1 MCLFSAPKMEAM
13 LPPPAN
19 KPRIDKDTSL
29 PPKKQV
35 VDEDTKANVSYGQG
49 EKKTGETTRRG
60 TDQLKIDLNTGV
72 GETGQTTGGL
82 NK

>member
-1 MCLFSAPKMEAM
+1 MCIFSAPKMTPM

-19 KPRIDKDTSL
+19 KPRIDKDTTL

-49 EKKTGETTRRG
+49 EKKATKSTARG
-60 TDQLKIDLNTGV
+60 TDQLKINLNTGTA
-72 GETGQTTGGL
+72 GSNTGGL
-82 NK
+82 NV

>member
-19 KPRIDKDTSL
+19 KPRIDKYTTL

-49 EKKTGETTRRG
+49 EKKGTKSTGRG
-60 TDQLKIDLNTGV
+60 TDQLKINLNTGT
-72 GETGQTTGGL
+72 TGSTTGGA
-82 NK
+82 NV

>member
-1 MCLFSAPKMEAM
+1 MCLFSAQKLEAM

-19 KPRIDKDTSL
+19 KPRIDKDTTL

-49 EKKTGETTRRG
+49 EKKGTKSTGRG
-60 TDQLKIDLNTGV
+60 TDQLKINLNTGT
-72 GETGQTTGGL
+72 TGSTTGGA
-82 NK
+82 NV